1 MADGANRIFK
11 IIQKS
16 GTDTISEFMSL
27 TVKSVNPLQLTDGDK
42 LILTSEFLV
51 FSDYIDISQISIGDK
66 FKAQS
71 YNNGQTYYISEI
83 ISSASNNIDKYIT
96 EINKL
101 KNEINDLK
109 RRVTAL
115 ENR

>member
-1 MADGANRIFK
+1 MANGANRIFK
-11 IIQKS
+11 IMQKS
-16 GTDTISEFMSL
+16 GTNTISEFMSL
-27 TVKSVNPLQLTDGDK
+27 TVKSINPLQLTDGDK
-42 LILTSEFLV
+42 LILTGEFLV
-51 FSDYIDISQISIGDK
+51 FSDYIDTSKISVGDK

-83 ISSASNNIDKYIT
+83 ISSSSNEIDKYTT

-101 KNEINDLK
+101 KNEIIDLK